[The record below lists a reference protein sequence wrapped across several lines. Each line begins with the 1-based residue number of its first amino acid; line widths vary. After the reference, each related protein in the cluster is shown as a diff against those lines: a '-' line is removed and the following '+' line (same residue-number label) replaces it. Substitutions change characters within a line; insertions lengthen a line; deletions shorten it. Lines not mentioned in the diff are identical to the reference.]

1 MTEES
6 PASQD
11 VPPTTPRAIRGVDFT
26 RASAD
31 HFARKFD
38 RDSISA
44 SEASLLLLRLATLL
58 QSDAESRVHRP
69 HGLRWT
75 GFSALF
81 ALTLFDRLEARSLA
95 RIIGVSR
102 QAISLVLTVL
112 ERDGLIVRTPGA
124 DRRTMVIELTDE
136 GRRIAGVTLDG
147 QIALSQEWLEVLS
160 EEEKVVFADM
170 IRRVLVARADRVR
183 DEEPTSPPSQ
193 R

>member
-1 MTEES
+1 MMEQPPVS
-6 PASQD
+6 PDASA
-11 VPPTTPRAIRGVDFT
+11 TAPRMIRGVDFT

-81 ALTLFDRLEARSLA
+81 ALTLFERLEARSLA

-112 ERDGLIVRTPGA
+112 ERDGLIVRTPGT
-124 DRRTMVIELTDE
+124 DRRTMVIELTEE

-147 QIALSQEWLEVLS
+147 QVALSQEWLEVLS
-160 EEEKVVFADM
+160 DEEKVVFADM
-170 IRRVLVARADRVR
+170 ISRVLVARADRMR
-183 DEEPTSPPSQ
+183 DEGPVTPPSQ